1 MIDFFQIIFGDFY
14 GKLLFI
20 LVDATQYTIYLS
32 LTAFAGGGLIGL
44 LLTLLTIS
52 DSLILKKISTFYIW
66 LFQSI
71 PLLMLL
77 FIIGL
82 GIPTFFSLDLT
93 PWLAAT
99 VSLTIFTSAYLG
111 EVWRSIVK
119 SIPKA
124 QWEGADA
131 LGLSFLIKLYKVILP
146 QAFKLALPP
155 TVGFLVQ
162 IIKGT
167 SMAYIIDFNDLM
179 RWGKKIANSPV
190 NGTEPFVVFPI
201 VAIIYF
207 CLCFPLTYFSR
218 WLEQRL

>member
-1 MIDFFQIIFGDFY
+1 MEGFCVIDFFQIIFGDFY

-82 GIPTFFSLDLT
+82 VNLT
-93 PWLAAT
+93 
-99 VSLTIFTSAYLG
+99 
-111 EVWRSIVK
+111 R
-119 SIPKA
+119 
-124 QWEGADA
+124 
-131 LGLSFLIKLYKVILP
+131 
-146 QAFKLALPP
+146 
-155 TVGFLVQ
+155 
-162 IIKGT
+162 
-167 SMAYIIDFNDLM
+167 
-179 RWGKKIANSPV
+179 
-190 NGTEPFVVFPI
+190 
-201 VAIIYF
+201 
-207 CLCFPLTYFSR
+207 
-218 WLEQRL
+218 

>member
-1 MIDFFQIIFGDFY
+1 M
-14 GKLLFI
+14 KPPTLKRRTLF
-20 LVDATQYTIYLS
+20 
-32 LTAFAGGGLIGL
+32 
-44 LLTLLTIS
+44 
-52 DSLILKKISTFYIW
+52 
-66 LFQSI
+66 
-71 PLLMLL
+71 
-77 FIIGL
+77 
-82 GIPTFFSLDLT
+82 
-93 PWLAAT
+93 LAAT

-207 CLCFPLTYFSR
+207 CLCSGKLCPHVFLADVLYF
-218 WLEQRL
+218 LRLGFSKLV